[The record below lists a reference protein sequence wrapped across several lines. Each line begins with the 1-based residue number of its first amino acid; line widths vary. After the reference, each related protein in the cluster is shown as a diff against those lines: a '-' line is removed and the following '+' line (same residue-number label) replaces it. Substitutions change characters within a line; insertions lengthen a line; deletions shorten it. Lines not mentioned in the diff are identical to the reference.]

1 MCAILTTEIADIV
14 GSVYIVLPMVQLL
27 LLTSCDMNQY
37 ESPSWDYTYITYKH
51 NHPVH
56 DSFINALSAVRVV

>member
-27 LLTSCDMNQY
+27 
-37 ESPSWDYTYITYKH
+37 
-51 NHPVH
+51 
-56 DSFINALSAVRVV
+56 FIN